1 MFRRSLS
8 PMQRYHWYGNSY
20 RLNTKLVKL
29 PFVRRN
35 HSTLSNN
42 ETFDELRNT
51 IRRKT
56 ILLKGFIVKRRVF
69 NYTLPFG
76 IGHFYFPYSVSDLC
90 GHGSFAF
97 LALSYLENDFL
108 SLRLYA
114 AGGISLSIIFQ
125 YYRENPLWIPIRWNT
140 LFLVINS
147 LMILLLL
154 KESNDAENIPDE
166 QKALYDLIFNNKG
179 MKPVDFLHLMSLSE
193 RKEYKK
199 GEKVVT
205 HGNRHHQ
212 LHLVK
217 SGRLSVKRDG
227 EELPTI
233 GCNQFVGAM
242 SYLTWE
248 NKYDVVSRNKTM
260 KKNSAVRMN
269 EMYQAWHAHTY
280 SFFGDEAGDQEVEI
294 RANGVITAIANDT
307 NNNKKEEIDDN
318 QVKQMVD
325 ESESYEGM
333 ADVTCEEDCVL
344 FSWNF
349 KELRELLL
357 LQPSVGI
364 VFERCI
370 SADLNNKMLTMMD
383 YEKPKKIVNYS
394 SGSVRIKF

>member
-1 MFRRSLS
+1 
-8 PMQRYHWYGNSY
+8 
-20 RLNTKLVKL
+20 
-29 PFVRRN
+29 
-35 HSTLSNN
+35 
-42 ETFDELRNT
+42 
-51 IRRKT
+51 
-56 ILLKGFIVKRRVF
+56 VKRRVF

-108 SLRLYA
+108 NLRLYA

-166 QKALYDLIFNNKG
+166 QKALYDLVFNNKG
-179 MKPVDFLHLMSLSE
+179 MKPVDFLHLMSLAE

-205 HGNRHHQ
+205 RGNRHHQ

-233 GCNQFVGAM
+233 GCNQFAGAM

-248 NKYDVVSRNKTM
+248 NKYDVESRNKTM
-260 KKNSAVRMN
+260 KKKSAVHMN
-269 EMYQAWHAHTY
+269 DMYQAWHAHTY
-280 SFFGDEAGDQEVEI
+280 LFFGDEAGDQEVEI
-294 RANGVITAIANDT
+294 RANGVITAIAKNY
-307 NNNKKEEIDDN
+307 KKEEIYDN

-383 YEKPKKIVNYS
+383 YEKPKKVVNYS

>member
-1 MFRRSLS
+1 MLRFMLPLRRYSSKL
-8 PMQRYHWYGNSY
+8 NS
-20 RLNTKLVKL
+20 KLVK
-29 PFVRRN
+29 PHPKVVIRN
-35 HSTLSNN
+35 HSTLSNS
-42 ETFDELRNT
+42 ESLDELRNT
-51 IRRKT
+51 IRRKS
-56 ILLKGFIVKRRVF
+56 ILFKGFIMKRRVL

-97 LALSYLENDFL
+97 LALSYLENDFMN
-108 SLRLYA
+108 LRLYA

-125 YYRENPLWIPIRWNT
+125 YYREKPLWIPIRWNT

-166 QKALYDLIFNNKG
+166 QKALYNVIFNNKG
-179 MKPVDFLHLMSLSE
+179 MKPVDFLHLMSLAE

-217 SGRLSVKRDG
+217 SGRLSVKRGG
-227 EELPTI
+227 EDLPNI
-233 GCNQFVGAM
+233 NCNQFVGAM

-248 NKYDVVSRNKTM
+248 NKYDVESRNKTI
-260 KKNSAVRMN
+260 KKSSSVRMN
-269 EMYQAWHAHTY
+269 EMYQAWHTHTY

-294 RANGVITAIANDT
+294 RANGVITAIAKDIT
-307 NNNKKEEIDDN
+307 NNNDNNNNEIDE
-318 QVKQMVD
+318 KQEQQLVE
-325 ESESYEGM
+325 ESESYQGM

-349 KELRELLL
+349 KELRELLI
-357 LQPSVGI
+357 LQPSIGV

-383 YEKPKKIVNYS
+383 NDKPKKINYT